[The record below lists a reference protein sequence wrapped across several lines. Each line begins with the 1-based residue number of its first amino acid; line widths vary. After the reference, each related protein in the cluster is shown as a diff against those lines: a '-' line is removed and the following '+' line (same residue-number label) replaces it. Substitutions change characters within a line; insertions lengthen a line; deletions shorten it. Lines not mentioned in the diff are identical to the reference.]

1 MQNSRLDINEREDE
15 RGHGNSDAKTTR
27 PWYLSSLRNS
37 EPGDGAEKHAAQM
50 VYGYKEQG
58 EGGSLLLTVT

>member
-1 MQNSRLDINEREDE
+1 MQNSRLDINERVDE
-15 RGHGNSDAKTTR
+15 RGPGKAGAKPTG
-27 PWYLSSLRNS
+27 PWSLSSLRNS

-58 EGGSLLLTVT
+58 EGGSLVLTVT